1 LSHVIADNNVLSME
15 PSNQHSYDTSEE
27 EDFDGRFFKLLSEHI
42 FEGLD
47 LRKLFCVSSKTI
59 SENRV

>member
-1 LSHVIADNNVLSME
+1 ME
-15 PSNQHSYDTSEE
+15 PANHHGYDTREE
-27 EDFDGRFFKLLSEHI
+27 EDFDGRFFKLLGEHI
-42 FEGLD
+42 FERLD